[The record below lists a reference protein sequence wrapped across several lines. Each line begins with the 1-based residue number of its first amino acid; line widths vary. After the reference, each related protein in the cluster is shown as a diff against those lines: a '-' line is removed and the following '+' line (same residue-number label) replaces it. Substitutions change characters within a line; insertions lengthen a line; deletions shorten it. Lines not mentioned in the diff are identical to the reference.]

1 MYKGMYGGGCV
12 MGDSLRYVISDFLRY
27 VVIHCVVLALVICG
41 YVAARGA
48 IMDEHRKPDLRC
60 EEHCELCDVVHSIHG
75 RLVILEARVLML
87 EKELGALVDDD
98 A

>member
-1 MYKGMYGGGCV
+1 
-12 MGDSLRYVISDFLRY
+12 
-27 VVIHCVVLALVICG
+27 
-41 YVAARGA
+41 
-48 IMDEHRKPDLRC
+48 MDDPSTRMPDLRC
-60 EEHCELCDVVHSIHG
+60 GEHCELCEVVHSLHG